1 MLQVF
6 GLMGLRGTV
15 NSCMEGRLL
24 SSSLAV
30 PPFLQIDYYFLQ
42 VCVFVLLNI
51 DEVITTL
58 GYISQVNPDCS
69 ASLGTLGMPIGTVF
83 IVIQM

>member
-15 NSCMEGRLL
+15 NYCMEGRLV
-24 SSSLAV
+24 SFSLAV

-42 VCVFVLLNI
+42 VCVIALLI
-51 DEVITTL
+51 VDEVITTL
-58 GYISQVNPDCS
+58 GCISQVNPDCS